1 MGRDERDGPREIMD
15 NALAEMAEEAGGT
28 LGPSRANLAAFRGK
42 TGLTRSKAR
51 TLKKKGFKVTPHGR
65 CGTRARVTVPAGF
78 TDTTGEL
85 LRGGVTNSSV
95 CLDRIRERGYEGGLT
110 TVKDHVAGH
119 RYLVPARRRS
129 AAVPQGS
136 RGRRSRTRPGEAY
149 QVDWGFVNVEDW
161 LGGACRIA
169 CLALVCHH
177 CGTSYVGL
185 FPNARRESP
194 SVGMARAFM
203 LMGVPEWVSADN
215 MRSVVIRRDSDG
227 RPVWQ
232 ADYATF
238 MACVGLETRLCRP
251 RHPFTKGRAGRPV
264 RLVRESLLAGR
275 AYESATQP
283 DASALEWRPA
293 RGSRYRK
300 APGRVPPGGRVG
312 GCSARAALPEVTNEL
327 STCLCPRRRTGF
339 DGLAGHGGRRLGV
352 PHWHPGRS
360 CRVSREGRCP
370 RTCSDGLPRELAV
383 REAAWS
389 RRGGLCEGQYADGRP
404 EEVPSVPAA
413 AGIAQTGPPARDDG
427 LAKSGLGRGPRRAT
441 YTHRQARARG
451 RSARPCRKTSSPP
464 RRGDPTWAS
473 ASSRRWP
480 TCLPT

>member
-1 MGRDERDGPREIMD
+1 MDRNERNGLQEIID

-28 LGPSRANLAAFRGK
+28 LDPSRANLAAFCRK
-42 TGLTRSKAR
+42 TGPARPEAR

-65 CGTRARVTVPAGF
+65 CGMKARVTVLTGF
-78 TDTTGEL
+78 TDTIDEL

-177 CGTSYVGL
+177 CGTSYVEF
-185 FPNARRESP
+185 FPNARQENP

-232 ADYATF
+232 ADYATSV
-238 MACVGLETRLCRP
+238 ACVGLETRLCRP
-251 RHPFTKGRAGRPV
+251 RHPLAKGRV
-264 RLVRESLLAGR
+264 ERLIRFVKENFLAGR
-275 AYESATQP
+275 TYENVTQLN
-283 DASALEWRPA
+283 ASAPGWRPA
-293 RGSRYRK
+293 QGSRYRK
-300 APGRVPPGGRVG
+300 ALDCVPLEEHARS
-312 GCSARAALPEVTNEL
+312 CSARAALPEMTNEL

-339 DGLAGHGGRRLGV
+339 DGLAGHGGRRFGV
-352 PHWHPGRS
+352 PYWYPGRS
-360 CRVSREGRCP
+360 CRVSREGRYP
-370 RTCSDGLPRELAV
+370 RIYSDDLLRELAA

-404 EEVPSVPAA
+404 EEAPSVPAA

-427 LAKSGLGRGPRRAT
+427 FAKFDFGRGPRRAT
-441 YTHRQARARG
+441 HTHRQARARG

-464 RRGDPTWAS
+464 
-473 ASSRRWP
+473 
-480 TCLPT
+480 

>member
-28 LGPSRANLAAFRGK
+28 LDPSRANLAAFRRK
-42 TGLTRSKAR
+42 TGPARSKAR

-65 CGTRARVTVPAGF
+65 CGTRARVTVPAGLA
-78 TDTTGEL
+78 DTTGEL

-95 CLDRIRERGYEGGLT
+95 CLDRIRERGYEGGPA

-149 QVDWGFVNVEDW
+149 QVDWGFADVEDW

-169 CLALVCHH
+169 CLALACRH

-185 FPNARRESP
+185 FPNARRENL
-194 SVGMARAFM
+194 SVGMVHAFM
-203 LMGVPEWVSADN
+203 PMGVPEWVSADN
-215 MRSVVIRRDSDG
+215 TGSVVIRRDSDG
-227 RPVWQ
+227 RTVWQ
-232 ADYATF
+232 ADYATSV
-238 MACVGLETRLCRP
+238 ACVGLETRLCRP
-251 RHPFTKGRAGRPV
+251 RHPFTKGRV
-264 RLVRESLLAGR
+264 ERLIRFVKENFLAGR
-275 AYESATQP
+275 TYENVTQP
-283 DASALEWRPA
+283 DASAPGWCPA

-312 GCSARAALPEVTNEL
+312 GCSARAALPGVTNEL

-339 DGLAGHGGRRLGV
+339 DGFAGHGGRRFGV
-352 PHWHPGRS
+352 PYWHPGRP
-360 CRVSREGRCP
+360 CRVSREGRYP
-370 RTCSDGLPRELAV
+370 RTCSDGLPRELAA

-389 RRGGLCEGQYADGRP
+389 RRDGLCEGQRADGRP
-404 EEVPSVPAA
+404 EEAPGVPAA

-427 LAKSGLGRGPRRAT
+427 FAKFDFGRGLRRAT

-464 RRGDPTWAS
+464 RRGDPAWAS

>member
-1 MGRDERDGPREIMD
+1 MDRNERNGLQEIMD

-28 LGPSRANLAAFRGK
+28 LGPPRANLAAFRGK
-42 TGLTRSKAR
+42 TGPARPEAR
-51 TLKKKGFKVTPHGR
+51 TPEKKGFKVTPHGR
-65 CGTRARVTVPAGF
+65 CGTRARAAVPAGLA
-78 TDTTGEL
+78 DTTGEL

-95 CLDRIRERGYEGGLT
+95 CLDRIRERGYEGGPA

-136 RGRRSRTRPGEAY
+136 RGRRSRTRPGEAHRAG
-149 QVDWGFVNVEDW
+149 WGFADAGDW

-169 CLALVCHH
+169 CLALACRH

-185 FPNARRESP
+185 FPNARQENL
-194 SVGMARAFM
+194 SVGMVHAFM

-251 RHPFTKGRAGRPV
+251 RHPFTKGKV
-264 RLVRESLLAGR
+264 ERLIRFVKENFLAGR
-275 AYESATQP
+275 TYENVTQP
-283 DASALEWRPA
+283 DASALEWCPA

-327 STCLCPRRRTGF
+327 SMYLCPRRRTGF
-339 DGLAGHGGRRLGV
+339 DGFAGYEGRRFGV
-352 PHWHPGRS
+352 PHWYPGRS
-360 CRVSREGRCP
+360 CRVSREGRYLHIY
-370 RTCSDGLPRELAV
+370 SDDLLRELAV
-383 REAAWS
+383 HEVTWS
-389 RRGGLCEGQYADGRP
+389 RCDSFCEGQYADGRP
-404 EEVPSVPAA
+404 EEVPSVPVTVR
-413 AGIAQTGPPARDDG
+413 IAQTGPPARDDG
-427 LAKSGLGRGPRRAT
+427 FAKFDFGRGL
-441 YTHRQARARG
+441 Q
-451 RSARPCRKTSSPP
+451 
-464 RRGDPTWAS
+464 
-473 ASSRRWP
+473 
-480 TCLPT
+480 

>member
-1 MGRDERDGPREIMD
+1 MDRNERNGLQEIMD

-28 LGPSRANLAAFRGK
+28 LGPPRANLAAFRGK
-42 TGLTRSKAR
+42 TGPARSKAR
-51 TLKKKGFKVTPHGR
+51 TPEKKGFKVTPHGR
-65 CGTRARVTVPAGF
+65 CGTRARAAVPAGF

-95 CLDRIRERGYEGGLT
+95 CLDRIRERGYEGGPA

-136 RGRRSRTRPGEAY
+136 RGRRSRTRPGEAHRAG
-149 QVDWGFVNVEDW
+149 WGFADAGDW

-169 CLALVCHH
+169 CLALACRH

-185 FPNARRESP
+185 FPNARQENL
-194 SVGMARAFM
+194 SVGMVHAFM

-251 RHPFTKGRAGRPV
+251 RHPFTKGKV
-264 RLVRESLLAGR
+264 ERLIRFVKENFLAGR
-275 AYESATQP
+275 TYENVTQP
-283 DASALEWRPA
+283 DASALEWCPA

-327 STCLCPRRRTGF
+327 SMYLCPRRRTGF
-339 DGLAGHGGRRLGV
+339 DGFVSYEGRRFGV
-352 PHWHPGRS
+352 PYWYPGRS
-360 CRVSREGRCP
+360 CRVSREGRYLHIY
-370 RTCSDGLPRELAV
+370 SDDLSRELAV
-383 REAAWS
+383 HEVTWS
-389 RRGGLCEGQYADGRP
+389 RRDSFCEGQYADGRP
-404 EEVPSVPAA
+404 EEVPSVPVTVR
-413 AGIAQTGPPARDDG
+413 IAQTGPPARDDG
-427 LAKSGLGRGPRRAT
+427 FAKFDFGRGL
-441 YTHRQARARG
+441 Q
-451 RSARPCRKTSSPP
+451 
-464 RRGDPTWAS
+464 
-473 ASSRRWP
+473 
-480 TCLPT
+480 